1 MVYSVKKRRWLW
13 GFCLI
18 LTGVFLM
25 GKPAKAAERVT
36 VKEWEKTI
44 VASTTKR
51 IIYVPGRYVSYGS
64 AKWKKA
70 KKISSAASMVKI
82 KRAGFYTMRIYK
94 TNGRIRYTV
103 VKLKKKTYTIAA
115 NEASKIKKGIYF
127 IQMKGGA
134 MADVLDGCLAAG
146 TNVRL
151 LKNHKI
157 ASSMWEAEKVKGL
170 YIRLKN
176 VGTGQYLTLDDLGNA
191 VAAPL
196 RDGDESFTF
205 RALKAGGKYQY
216 LWNKGREVFLRS
228 RGENLQSGFRKKK
241 KSWKFSFVKASV
253 PSSAA
258 WADAAVTYPEKLNYG
273 KSFSLKGIVRTAYAM
288 EELTAQILDTK
299 GTVVQQ
305 KKVYPKR
312 CSYELAGI
320 DKDIVFGRLSPGSYT
335 YRVVVKDCKNQWL
348 VPFSKGFNVVMPA
361 TGSNRTLT
369 YNFVL
374 ISAVGQQSNGTA
386 LEKKACASY
395 ALAYCNSILY
405 KTAPSPHT
413 YWSNSTNVDCVWSK
427 GGYATNSYSN
437 TTEVLKAAYD
447 QVAAGIPCILR
458 VSGTTTSQHWVTV
471 IGYKNVTNPDKLTA
485 ANFLALD
492 PWNGSLIT
500 VSDKY
505 VVKDVYRLA
514 YSTR

>member
-44 VASTTKR
+44 AASTTKR

-70 KKISSAASMVKI
+70 KKISSAASTVKI

-273 KSFSLKGIVRTAYAM
+273 KSFSLKGTVRTAYAM

-312 CSYELAGI
+312 CSYELAG
-320 DKDIVFGRLSPGSYT
+320 
-335 YRVVVKDCKNQWL
+335 
-348 VPFSKGFNVVMPA
+348 
-361 TGSNRTLT
+361 
-369 YNFVL
+369 
-374 ISAVGQQSNGTA
+374 
-386 LEKKACASY
+386 KK
-395 ALAYCNSILY
+395 
-405 KTAPSPHT
+405 
-413 YWSNSTNVDCVWSK
+413 
-427 GGYATNSYSN
+427 
-437 TTEVLKAAYD
+437 
-447 QVAAGIPCILR
+447 
-458 VSGTTTSQHWVTV
+458 
-471 IGYKNVTNPDKLTA
+471 
-485 ANFLALD
+485 
-492 PWNGSLIT
+492 
-500 VSDKY
+500 
-505 VVKDVYRLA
+505 
-514 YSTR
+514 

>member
-25 GKPAKAAERVT
+25 GKPAKAAERMT

-44 VASTTKR
+44 AASTTKR

-70 KKISSAASMVKI
+70 KKISSAASTVKI

-273 KSFSLKGIVRTAYAM
+273 KSFSLKGTVRTAYAM
-288 EELTAQILDTK
+288 EAQILDTK

-348 VPFSKGFNVVMPA
+348 VPFSKGFNVVMPV

-447 QVAAGIPCILR
+447 QVANSLYPEGIGNYHIPTLGYSHRLQECYQ
-458 VSGTTTSQHWVTV
+458 SGQ
-471 IGYKNVTNPDKLTA
+471 
-485 ANFLALD
+485 
-492 PWNGSLIT
+492 
-500 VSDKY
+500 
-505 VVKDVYRLA
+505 A
-514 YSTR
+514 YCG

>member
-1 MVYSVKKRRWLW
+1 MGVLPHPDRCVSYGKTCQGSRARDGKR
-13 GFCLI
+13 
-18 LTGVFLM
+18 M
-25 GKPAKAAERVT
+25 GKDNRSVHYEADHLCA
-36 VKEWEKTI
+36 
-44 VASTTKR
+44 
-51 IIYVPGRYVSYGS
+51 GRYVSYGS

-70 KKISSAASMVKI
+70 KKISSAASTVKI

-228 RGENLQSGFRKKK
+228 GEKTC
-241 KSWKFSFVKASV
+241 KA
-253 PSSAA
+253 
-258 WADAAVTYPEKLNYG
+258 G
-273 KSFSLKGIVRTAYAM
+273 
-288 EELTAQILDTK
+288 
-299 GTVVQQ
+299 
-305 KKVYPKR
+305 
-312 CSYELAGI
+312 
-320 DKDIVFGRLSPGSYT
+320 FGRKRNRGS
-335 YRVVVKDCKNQWL
+335 
-348 VPFSKGFNVVMPA
+348 
-361 TGSNRTLT
+361 
-369 YNFVL
+369 
-374 ISAVGQQSNGTA
+374 
-386 LEKKACASY
+386 
-395 ALAYCNSILY
+395 
-405 KTAPSPHT
+405 
-413 YWSNSTNVDCVWSK
+413 
-427 GGYATNSYSN
+427 
-437 TTEVLKAAYD
+437 
-447 QVAAGIPCILR
+447 
-458 VSGTTTSQHWVTV
+458 
-471 IGYKNVTNPDKLTA
+471 
-485 ANFLALD
+485 
-492 PWNGSLIT
+492 SL
-500 VSDKY
+500 
-505 VVKDVYRLA
+505 L
-514 YSTR
+514 